1 MSTPNL
7 PTLSAKERNENPT
20 MARALDVLRDYFGTV
35 GRQGGL
41 VTSRGLS
48 QAVNDAIQD
57 PSGWVILPL
66 TGFAAVGAFRTIIVT
81 YDDYGAHS
89 SFAYVEIW
97 RATVDDLGQ
106 AVKVGTSIAPVYV
119 DSPPNASRAVTYYY
133 WGRIVNRGGTPGP
146 FNATAGT
153 AATTADDPTYML
165 ELLTG
170 EIKASHLYTDLN
182 TRIDL
187 IDGPE
192 SMVNSVAYRVAQE
205 AIARAQAILD
215 EHDAWTAAV
224 SSEAGTRQ
232 TADENEAYARETLAS
247 QMRGTYEGTD
257 LTQVT
262 SGLVYQERIARTS
275 GDDALAQQ
283 ISRLYAGVGG
293 GFDPY
298 TTWYFDASADGWT
311 GTDCTIAQSSGWV
324 EQTAVSAAPCY
335 VEKTGLSVQGSK
347 YGTVK
352 FRIKRLAGSGWGISV
367 DYQYGG
373 NWYTGKSATEQTVA
387 VGDTTTVT
395 LDFSDTAAWTG
406 NTITG
411 LRVKTS
417 ATTADRFSFDWIAI
431 GREGPA
437 ASVAALE
444 AEQSARATADSAEV
458 TARETL
464 ATQLRGGYTGT
475 DVTQLT
481 AGLIYSERQARSTA
495 DSEEV
500 TARQALSAKLT
511 GFNDPTG
518 KSLSDLTSGLIYE
531 EKSARVTAVGAVAS
545 DVSTLSTT
553 VGGHTT
559 SIQSLTT
566 TTDGLNAQYTLKID
580 NNGFL
585 SGWGLAS
592 ESVSGTP
599 FSQFIF
605 QADRFSIINPNVTPA
620 TVTITRSGDV
630 ATVTHAS
637 HGKATGDYVVIAG
650 ADQREYNGTKQIT
663 VVNASTYTYQV
674 SGSPATPA
682 TGAVKA
688 GKAVVPFIVDNGVVC
703 MDTLLVKNGAIKS
716 AQIESLAA
724 DKLYTPSGTLA
735 EAIIGEGHITD
746 AMIGSVIQSTSYV
759 PGSSGWY
766 INKNGTVEFHGGTF
780 RGAVTFTSPSSGY
793 GQLTDRPTS
802 LASINAVEGN
812 MLAGASSIAFADY
825 FKADVGWTNYSGAGE
840 RSIVAVTDGVGG
852 SALSIGN
859 NSGDDMAWLIHNA
872 NIPFDPKKL
881 YRIRARARRTQGTG
895 VIYIGVAGVAAD
907 GVTFVNINGD
917 AVWASQHYLAASSV
931 NPPTTWAE
939 YTGFFKGVAS
949 TGTTYARP
957 NITAPGVLHTNC
969 RFFRP
974 LILANYNQV
983 SGITEIDYIIIEA
996 ISDTRDLGYT
1006 GDLAATAGAPAG
1018 TYVGSTL
1025 AQTVESNAASG
1036 ANAWAKFSGAGN
1048 TLPAG
1053 NVEFNF
1059 AASSTKGG
1067 NATNTDNVG
1076 TQSATTVQA
1085 ATINFNSR
1093 NDRNATAVVAP
1104 VVANATGTIDHT
1116 QNTDGSVDVSFEWTW
1131 GGNEADID
1139 GFIVYDHDNGTT
1151 TPTSQKILAA
1161 TADASVQVFYLTPQ
1175 RRAFILYGVAAN
1187 HWYTFGVQA
1196 YRIVDQD
1203 VDATGSKKSAIVQP
1217 LSTATETTYGAYRPS
1232 ANVAFAGDITGT
1244 IAGTAASTVVSNAAR
1259 TADWVK
1265 PGQTTIDGNKIYTGD
1280 AYVDTLQIKG
1290 NAVTLPVLV
1299 SGGALTVA
1307 FPELYT
1313 SVPMFVTKPLNIP
1326 LSVTVPSSAAFGC
1339 ILSFYLECDSPA
1351 FSSNVAYSQGPHY
1364 VEITRNGTVLT
1375 TKLATVSQVFDN
1387 PDGSWVLTGV
1397 RVSMQCQIYDS
1408 PGPGTHTYDMNFKFG
1423 YLGQSTPYVS
1433 FNLEVRDRSILL
1445 LGTKR

>member
-7 PTLSAKERNENPT
+7 PTLSARERNDNPT
-20 MARALDVLRDYFGTV
+20 MARCIDVLRDVLAGV
-35 GRQGGL
+35 NRQGGF
-41 VTSRGLS
+41 VTYRGLS
-48 QAVNDAIQD
+48 QAINDTIQD
-57 PSGWVILPL
+57 PSGWTILAL
-66 TGFAAVGAFRTIIVT
+66 TGFSAVGAFRTIIVT
-81 YDDYGAHS
+81 YDDFSAHS
-89 SFAYVEIW
+89 SFSYVEIW

-133 WGRIVNRGGTPGP
+133 WGRIVNKGGTAGP

-153 AATTADDPTYML
+153 AATTADDPEYML
-165 ELLTG
+165 ELLAG

-182 TRIDL
+182 ARINL

-192 SMVNSVAYRVAQE
+192 GMVNSVAYRVAQE

-215 EHDAWTAAV
+215 EHSAWTAAV

-283 ISRLYAGVGG
+283 ISLLYAGVGG

-298 TTWYFDASADGWT
+298 TTWYFDTSVDGWT

-373 NWYTGKSATEQTVA
+373 SWYTGLAAASQTVA
-387 VGDTTTVT
+387 VGDTTVVT
-395 LDFSDTAAWTG
+395 LDFSGTAGWTG

-464 ATQLRGGYTGT
+464 ATQLRGSYTGT

-495 DSEEV
+495 DSAEV

-518 KSLSDLTSGLIYE
+518 KSLADLTTGLVYE

-545 DVSTLSTT
+545 DISTLSTT

-559 SIQSLTT
+559 SISSLTT
-566 TTDGLNAQYTLKID
+566 TTNGLSGQYTLKID

-585 SGWGLAS
+585 SGFGLSS
-592 ESVSGTP
+592 EATTAAP

-605 QADRFSIINPNVTPA
+605 QADRFSIINPNVAPA
-620 TVTITRSGDV
+620 TVTITRSGTT

-650 ADQREYNGTKQIT
+650 ANQREYNGTKQIT

-682 TGAVKA
+682 TGTIKA
-688 GKAVVPFIVDNGVVC
+688 GKAVVPFIVDNGVVY
-703 MDTLLVKNGAIKS
+703 MDKVLIKDLTS
-716 AQIESLAA
+716 ANIAA
-724 DKLYTPSGTLA
+724 QSIGVDRLYTPYATLA
-735 EAIIGEGHITD
+735 EAIIGVGHITN
-746 AMIGSVIQSTSYV
+746 AMIGNTIQSTTYV

-766 INKNGTVEFHGGTF
+766 INKNGTVEFNGGTF
-780 RGAVTFTSPSSGY
+780 RGAVVFTGSSSGY
-793 GQLTDRPTS
+793 ANLTDRPTS
-802 LASINAVEGN
+802 LSGINVIEG
-812 MLAGASSIAFADY
+812 G
-825 FKADVGWTNYSGAGE
+825 
-840 RSIVAVTDGVGG
+840 
-852 SALSIGN
+852 
-859 NSGDDMAWLIHNA
+859 
-872 NIPFDPKKL
+872 KL
-881 YRIRARARRTQGTG
+881 
-895 VIYIGVAGVAAD
+895 AGVATGATANITLVGRGCSISGGTATKSGGLSDNWDAD
-907 GVTFVNINGD
+907 AYSQEAYKGGAYCSFQPSQGFTYIMAGLNSDPTSDPVRAGSWEGLDFAWYLAGSGGVTIVESSEFRNGEYGTYDSNTVFAIKYDGSYVRYYKDGELMREVAVAPELKFHFDSSFYYLNHSLKNIQFGPLTSNN
-917 AVWASQHYLAASSV
+917 WASIGG
-931 NPPTTWAE
+931 
-939 YTGFFKGVAS
+939 TGKPAD
-949 TGTTYARP
+949 
-957 NITAPGVLHTNC
+957 N
-969 RFFRP
+969 
-974 LILANYNQV
+974 
-983 SGITEIDYIIIEA
+983 
-996 ISDTRDLGYT
+996 
-1006 GDLAATAGAPAG
+1006 ATVGAPAG

-1025 AQTVESNAASG
+1025 AQTVESNAAT
-1036 ANAWAKFSGAGN
+1036 GAG
-1048 TLPAG
+1048 
-1053 NVEFNF
+1053 
-1059 AASSTKGG
+1059 
-1067 NATNTDNVG
+1067 
-1076 TQSATTVQA
+1076 
-1085 ATINFNSR
+1085 
-1093 NDRNATAVVAP
+1093 
-1104 VVANATGTIDHT
+1104 
-1116 QNTDGSVDVSFEWTW
+1116 
-1131 GGNEADID
+1131 
-1139 GFIVYDHDNGTT
+1139 
-1151 TPTSQKILAA
+1151 
-1161 TADASVQVFYLTPQ
+1161 
-1175 RRAFILYGVAAN
+1175 
-1187 HWYTFGVQA
+1187 
-1196 YRIVDQD
+1196 
-1203 VDATGSKKSAIVQP
+1203 
-1217 LSTATETTYGAYRPS
+1217 
-1232 ANVAFAGDITGT
+1232 
-1244 IAGTAASTVVSNAAR
+1244 AASTVNN
-1259 TADWVK
+1259 WVK
-1265 PGQTTIDGNKIYTGD
+1265 PGYTLIDGNKIYTGD

-1290 NAVTLPVLV
+1290 NAVTLSVGTSQ
-1299 SGGALTVA
+1299 SGVHTLSAGHGT
-1307 FPELYT
+1307 YT
-1313 SVPMFVTKPLNIP
+1313 SILSLSTTVEGGQPLLLSTACAVSSAIIDGGEGGISVFPMRVRVRRGSSTVLFESDLPASAYVVN
-1326 LSVTVPSSAAFGC
+1326 LSPYTITAKTVPF
-1339 ILSFYLECDSPA
+1339 SFLYL
-1351 FSSNVAYSQGPHY
+1351 
-1364 VEITRNGTVLT
+1364 
-1375 TKLATVSQVFDN
+1375 DN
-1387 PDGSWVLTGV
+1387 PGNGVHVYYLDVMNVTDGL
-1397 RVSMQCQIYDS
+1397 S
-1408 PGPGTHTYDMNFKFG
+1408 PGG
-1423 YLGQSTPYVS
+1423 YGAVS
-1433 FNLEVRDRSILL
+1433 NGLL
-1445 LGTKR
+1445 SATLLKR